1 MPIWRYGE
9 PPSYGWVSACRL
21 GRLLVASQP
30 GRAIVYVNECKATCT
45 NMNGWFAALYFL
57 FFAVI
62 AGGAFAMM
70 WGNIR
75 NTSWDKPAKRHPE
88 APQPGEEVLYAN
100 FSREKLEEL
109 YQK

>member
-1 MPIWRYGE
+1 MWARAILWLLG
-9 PPSYGWVSACRL
+9 PPSDT
-21 GRLLVASQP
+21 
-30 GRAIVYVNECKATCT
+30 IVYVNECKATCT

-88 APQPGEEVLYAN
+88 APQPGEDVLYAN